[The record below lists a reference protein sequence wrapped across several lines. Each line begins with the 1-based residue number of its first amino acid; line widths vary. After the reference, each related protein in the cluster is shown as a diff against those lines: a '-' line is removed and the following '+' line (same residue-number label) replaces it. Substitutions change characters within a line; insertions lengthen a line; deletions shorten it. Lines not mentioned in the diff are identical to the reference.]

1 MDMGYEDLETLL
13 ESVGGVSVCVGER
26 GRERERKRER
36 EATGAAAASQMFAR
50 WWREEKKARSFS

>member
-50 WWREEKKARSFS
+50 W